1 MATALVTGAS
11 DGIGLEL
18 CRVLGS
24 RGYNLILVARRGSL
38 LDEIGQSMVAD
49 YGVKCTVIAKDLS
62 KLGAASELFEAT
74 QQRGLHVDF
83 LANNAGLLQ
92 NGFFTDI
99 DLDMLEDM
107 MIVNMLALT
116 SITHLYAN
124 EMMRKK
130 SGHILNIA
138 SLAAWTPIPNQ
149 NVYAATKAY
158 VLAFSRAL
166 SDELTA
172 SGSGV
177 TVTALCPGYTA
188 TRMMDNPQQGAK
200 LKIPKSIMQS
210 PRDVAEQGVLACL
223 RGKATL
229 VPGISNRISA
239 VIAHLCPKMFL
250 TRVLGG
256 FYRRNMK
263 PYA

>member
-11 DGIGLEL
+11 DGIGLEF

-24 RGYNLILVARRGSL
+24 RGYDLILVARRRSL
-38 LDEIGQSMVAD
+38 LDEIGQSLQAD
-49 YGVKCTVIAKDLS
+49 YGVQCTVIATDLS
-62 KLGAASELFEAT
+62 EPGAADKLFEAT
-74 QQRGLHVDF
+74 QQKGLHVDF
-83 LANNAGLLQ
+83 LVNNAGLLQ

-99 DLDMLEDM
+99 DLALQEDM

-124 EMMRKK
+124 AMVRNK

-138 SLAAWTPIPNQ
+138 SLAAWAPIPNQ

-166 SDELTA
+166 NDEFKA
-172 SGSGV
+172 SGACV

-188 TRMMDNPQQGAK
+188 TKMMDNPEQGAK
-200 LKIPKSIMQS
+200 LMIPRSIMQS
-210 PRDVAEQGVLACL
+210 ARDVAEQGVAACL
-223 RGKATL
+223 LGKATL